1 MSENYE
7 KKLGSSIKAI
17 LLQLIEIV
25 GKDLK
30 MIVMNTL
37 KNIYDNKEN

>member
-7 KKLGSSIKAI
+7 KKLGYSIKTI
-17 LLQLIEIV
+17 LFQLIEIV

-37 KNIYDNKEN
+37 KNIYDKEN